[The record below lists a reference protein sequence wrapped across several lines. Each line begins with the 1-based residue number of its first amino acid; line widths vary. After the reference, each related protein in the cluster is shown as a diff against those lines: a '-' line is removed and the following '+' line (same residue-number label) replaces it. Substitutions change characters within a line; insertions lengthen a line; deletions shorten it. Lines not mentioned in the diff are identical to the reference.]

1 MKANLR
7 SEEMFRAFYLK
18 YFDTLLVNLS
28 PKKVLKS
35 YEYSED
41 ITVLFDG
48 EEIIG
53 YNIRNA
59 AQKFCDLSAGLQ
71 YNEEMVIT
79 KLKELGINIDYV
91 VVPKFVV
98 GEVIDIEKHPDANK
112 LSICQVNIGSEVIQI
127 VCGADNVGTDMK
139 VPVALVGATM
149 PSGLFIKKSKLR
161 GVESNGM
168 ICSKKELGLEM
179 ESDDKGIWVMDSS
192 LIPGTNIFLG

>member
-1 MKANLR
+1 
-7 SEEMFRAFYLK
+7 MFRAFYLK

>member
-1 MKANLR
+1 
-7 SEEMFRAFYLK
+7 MFRAFYLK

-35 YEYSED
+35 CEYSED
-41 ITVLFDG
+41 ITVLFNG

-59 AQKFCDLSAGLQ
+59 AQKFCNLGAGLQ
-71 YNEEMVIT
+71 YNEEIIIT

-98 GEVIDIEKHPDANK
+98 GEVIDIEKHPDANR
-112 LSICQVNIGSEVIQI
+112 LSICQVNIGDEVIQI
-127 VCGADNVGTDMK
+127 VCGADNVGADMK

-192 LIPGTNIFLG
+192 LIPGTNIF